1 VEAERQLES
10 CLMTDYQYV
19 LDRDVDK
26 FTNNGWELARPYPV
40 MMLGGFTGYLMR
52 REKFGTA

>member
-1 VEAERQLES
+1 
-10 CLMTDYQYV
+10 MTDYQYV